1 MALTYEQLR
10 DEALTLPID
19 QRLVLA
25 DTLYRS
31 ADNDEPNS
39 EVEFTLHPDW
49 HAELERRS
57 EEVRSGRAATI
68 SGEEV
73 KKIMDARVR
82 AL

>member
-1 MALTYEQLR
+1 MPLTYEQLR
-10 DEALTLPID
+10 DEALTLPLD

-25 DTLYRS
+25 DALYGS
-31 ADNDEPNS
+31 ADTDDPEA

-57 EEVRSGRAATI
+57 EEVRSGKVATI
-68 SGEEV
+68 SGDEV
-73 KKIMDARVR
+73 KKIMDAQVR